1 MIQTMFGHI
10 KVGDNFWIDDEYFEK
25 IPTIMDGCCS
35 PRYTANCLTK
45 RKPVYI
51 NYNYVVYL
59 GPTKFGND
67 LTIELKPTINKVE
80 LVDYQLGF
88 EVNIIKV
95 VRAVKVE
102 ELGKLQRLIN
112 FVSNVFIAIG
122 GTNED
127 WRVKTTN

>member
-80 LVDYQLGF
+80 FVDCGLCYQ
-88 EVNIIKV
+88 VIVTQKKV
-95 VRAVKVE
+95 
-102 ELGKLQRLIN
+102 GKLRQWINLITN
-112 FVSNVFIAIG
+112 TLMSIG

>member
-1 MIQTMFGHI
+1 MFGHL

-35 PRYTANCLTK
+35 PKYTANCLSK
-45 RKPVYI
+45 SKPVYI
-51 NYNYVVYL
+51 NHNYVVYL
-59 GPTKFGND
+59 GPTRFGND
-67 LTIELKPTINKVE
+67 LTIELKPIISKVE

-88 EVNIIKV
+88 EVNIG
-95 VRAVKVE
+95 KVE
-102 ELGKLQRLIN
+102 KLGKLQRLIN
-112 FVSNVFIAIG
+112 FVNNVLIAIG